1 MSVVV
6 KEQRGES
13 HAAGAHFLLYRS
25 ASAGARVHKS
35 SRNCS
40 ADIVCVAAGGVRC
53 SRVGVAGNKNKNC
66 KEKKI
71 KKARRTCV
79 CGGALFVELR
89 PLARVVAGA
98 ALAGTLAA
106 LAVRA
111 HVPEHGVGVAVRVE
125 DRLALDARVVCHELV
140 AARALVLVQ
149 SRLLEDVGDRDLG
162 ESVCGEQLAE
172 VYGVVCL
179 ERAAVV
185 VYRRGLCVCVAVS
198 G

>member
-1 MSVVV
+1 M
-6 KEQRGES
+6 QR
-13 HAAGAHFLLYRS
+13 
-25 ASAGARVHKS
+25 K
-35 SRNCS
+35 
-40 ADIVCVAAGGVRC
+40 
-53 SRVGVAGNKNKNC
+53 
-66 KEKKI
+66 

-89 PLARVVAGA
+89 LLARVVAGA

-149 SRLLEDVGDRDLG
+149 PRLLEDVGDRDLG

>member
-1 MSVVV
+1 M
-6 KEQRGES
+6 
-13 HAAGAHFLLYRS
+13 LYRSASVREPS

-53 SRVGVAGNKNKNC
+53 SRVGMVENKNKNC
-66 KEKKI
+66 KEK

-89 PLARVVAGA
+89 LLARVVAGA

-125 DRLALDARVVCHELV
+125 D
-140 AARALVLVQ
+140 
-149 SRLLEDVGDRDLG
+149 
-162 ESVCGEQLAE
+162 
-172 VYGVVCL
+172 
-179 ERAAVV
+179 
-185 VYRRGLCVCVAVS
+185 
-198 G
+198 